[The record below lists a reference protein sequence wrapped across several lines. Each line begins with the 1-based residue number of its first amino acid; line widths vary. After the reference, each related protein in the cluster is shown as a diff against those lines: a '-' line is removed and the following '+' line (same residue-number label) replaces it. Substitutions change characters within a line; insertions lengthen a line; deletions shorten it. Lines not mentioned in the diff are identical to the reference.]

1 MWRHRRSDRFQ
12 GGGGQANFI
21 KMKPNHDGLVLPM
34 VVNGMDL
41 GAFFSAMHLHISK
54 AMREAKAIGAL
65 PNIDYDAAM
74 NSVLPQVPVKPDDRL
89 R

>member
-1 MWRHRRSDRFQ
+1 
-12 GGGGQANFI
+12 
-21 KMKPNHDGLVLPM
+21 M
-34 VVNGMDL
+34 VVDGMDL
-41 GAFFSAMHLHISK
+41 GAFFSAMHPHISK